1 MALNDTNLIL
11 QVAPL
16 PPTFCGTPQ
25 ELVAQMVRRM
35 KIVSPSGTNFIFIG
49 DVEPTSNVGPWL
61 RFGRQWWVFDP
72 ETKRYVPLDISAS
85 EKQWFQVG
93 SSTPLTGDPPVWL
106 RTTKDQTEA
115 DPSIGDPVGWYIFNG
130 AAWVPF
136 IGVATN
142 GPTSGRPP
150 NPVTYQQYFDVE
162 VGTMLIYERNM
173 WRTLSGV
180 SGDVKQ
186 VAYETLAEAL
196 FRNPGWDLFG
206 RDNAALRGRY
216 YMGATKDPGATPAA
230 DFSTSPGVPHRAAFE
245 VFGESTGIQIDTT
258 APTLFYPPTLA
269 MWTLVKL

>member
-16 PPTFCGTPQ
+16 PATFCGTPQ

-61 RFGRQWWVFDP
+61 RFGTQWWVFDV

-93 SSTPLTGDPPVWL
+93 ASTPLTGDPPVWL

-115 DPSIGDPVGWYIFNG
+115 DPSIGQPVGWYVFDG
-130 AAWVPF
+130 ANWIPF
-136 IGVATN
+136 VGVVTS
-142 GPTSGRPP
+142 GPTTSRPT
-150 NPVTYQQYFDVE
+150 NPVAFQQFYD
-162 VGTMLIYERNM
+162 TTISTLIWYERNA
-173 WRTLSGV
+173 WRTV
-180 SGDVKQ
+180 SGNIGDIKQ
-186 VAYETLAEAL
+186 VAYEVLTEAL
-196 FRNPGWDLFG
+196 TNNPGWELFG
-206 RDNAALRGRY
+206 LANPAIRGRY
-216 YMGATKDPGATPAA
+216 LMQATKDPGGAPAS

-245 VFGESTGIQIDTT
+245 VFGESTGIQIDNT
-258 APTLFYPPTLA
+258 APTLFYPPTIAL
-269 MWTLVKL
+269 WTLVKT